1 MPLTATDINT
11 KITTT
16 YMENGVIVIHAPEVI
31 TITTTDRKLADRML
45 KVVTAYVKR
54 TNKESYR

>member
-16 YMENGVIVIHAPEVI
+16 YFEDGRIEIDAPEVI
-31 TITTTDRKLADRML
+31 TIKTTDRKLADKML
-45 KVVTAYVKR
+45 KIVTAYVKR
-54 TNKESYR
+54 INKDKW